1 MRFNISSRV
10 CIATLAYVREVFPE
24 GIDNLLPPAILDIPA
39 EFLKSDVND
48 VVVMKFFGRDF
59 IA

>member
-1 MRFNISSRV
+1 MQVNISSRAR
-10 CIATLAYVREVFPE
+10 IATPAYVREVFSE
-24 GIDNLLPPAILDIPA
+24 SINNLLPPAILDIPA

>member
-1 MRFNISSRV
+1 MQVNIFSRAR
-10 CIATLAYVREVFPE
+10 IATLAYVREVFPE
-24 GIDNLLPPAILDIPA
+24 GINNLLPPSIPDIPA
-39 EFLKSDVND
+39 EFFKSDVND